1 MFSNLLPPLIA
12 DFGQFFKVGV
22 ITFFAMFLIAPVFFG
37 LVRAFGVYAV
47 VEERTARVYVL
58 FGKVIGVLSEPG
70 LHLLLPTLGP
80 AAFIV
85 NWMGRCYVLDLRL
98 DQEYLR
104 SQAVNSEEGAPM
116 GIGVWYEMFVADP
129 VAFLFNNM
137 DPRGSLRAN
146 ISNATVRCLSNM
158 PLADMLENRHVMSNT
173 VRNEVAPKSTAWG
186 YRLGSIY
193 IRKVHF
199 RDGGMIQQIE
209 AKVVNRLRQVTSAI
223 RQDGAN
229 QVSIITS
236 SAEREAAIELAK
248 AATMRPQIVGKALQ
262 EISADPEVAA
272 ALFEVLETQ
281 RTLDSK
287 AGLTLLPAGA
297 EGALLTSLMASSAKS
312 NPPPSTPR

>member
-1 MFSNLLPPLIA
+1 MFSHLPPPLLA
-12 DFGQFFKVGV
+12 DFAQFFKAGV
-22 ITFFAMFLIAPVFFG
+22 TTFFLMFLIAPIFFG
-37 LVRAFGVYAV
+37 VVRAFGLYAV
-47 VEERTARVYVL
+47 VEERTCRVYVL

-70 LHLLLPTLGP
+70 LHLLLKTLGP
-80 AAFIV
+80 AALIV
-85 NWMGRCYVLDLRL
+85 NFMGRCYVLDLRL

-199 RDGGMIQQIE
+199 RDSGMIQQIE

-223 RQDGAN
+223 RQDGVN

-248 AATMRPQIVGKALQ
+248 AATMRPQIVGKVLQ
-262 EISADPEVAA
+262 EISADPEVAS

-297 EGALLTSLMASSAKS
+297 EGALLTSLMASSGKN
-312 NPPPSTPR
+312 NPPPTPR